1 MKKIIPQA
9 VEREYTDILVVNEDK
24 KIPNGLLI
32 IHLPEG
38 PTAHFKLTS
47 FKRGYEIKVRS
58 PSLSMHSSDSRCS
71 QTFAQLKLPSTHAY
85 TPTQGHGRATSH
97 KPEVILNNFTTRLG
111 HSVARMFAS
120 LFPNDPEFRG
130 RRVVTFHNQ
139 RDFIFIRHHR
149 CSPVHSPTPPGLGT
163 RLTPLP

>member
-1 MKKIIPQA
+1 MRELKKCIPNSEIRQRWGVDLKKIIPQA

-47 FKRGYEIKVRS
+47 FKRGYEIKVSS

-71 QTFAQLKLPSTHAY
+71 QILAQLKLPSTH
-85 TPTQGHGRATSH
+85 PHRAMVGQLHTS
-97 KPEVILNNFTTRLG
+97 
-111 HSVARMFAS
+111 
-120 LFPNDPEFRG
+120 
-130 RRVVTFHNQ
+130 RR
-139 RDFIFIRHHR
+139 
-149 CSPVHSPTPPGLGT
+149 
-163 RLTPLP
+163 